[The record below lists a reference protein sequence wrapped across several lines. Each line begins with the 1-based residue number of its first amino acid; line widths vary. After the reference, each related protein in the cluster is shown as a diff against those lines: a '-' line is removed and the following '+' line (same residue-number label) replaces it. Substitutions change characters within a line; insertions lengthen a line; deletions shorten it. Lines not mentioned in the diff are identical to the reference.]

1 MKNGIPFVPY
11 QGVDDYIFVSYAH
24 KDSARVFDVIRLLH
38 QQKYRIWYDQ
48 GIEIGADWP
57 QVVAEK
63 LLNSALVLIFISKNA
78 LLSQNC
84 QREIHYAVSQK
95 KNMLVVFLDES
106 ELPADMAMQL
116 SVVPQLRFT
125 DSQETVAALTPQ
137 LAGSLIGDG
146 VTGYETLNF
155 KRKKAR
161 NKWLVVS
168 LVTMALLVCA
178 VVYMALGMGG
188 RLAGVGIVRETIG
201 TGDAA
206 EAGESGPVSVTRFQ
220 DALSMEIL
228 LKSLSSQYVHICG
241 SCIVSDA
248 SAIVRSGD
256 GWSVGG
262 KAVERGPIAKLDY
275 FADRGI
281 TQLSLV
287 NENLKKASGI
297 EALPELTYLDLSD
310 NPLTDLSPLSALS
323 ELQTVKLL
331 GLPADVDLSPL
342 AALPRLK
349 TVYVSFDM
357 VGGAEPL
364 VDAGI
369 DVIVRK

>member
-11 QGVDDYIFVSYAH
+11 QGAEEYIFVSYAH
-24 KDSARVFDVIRLLH
+24 KDSVKVFDVIRLLH

-125 DSQETVAALTPQ
+125 DSPETAAALTPQ

-146 VTGYETLNF
+146 VTGYESLDF

-161 NKWLVVS
+161 NGWLVVS

-188 RLAGVGIVRETIG
+188 KLAGVGIVKETVE
-201 TGDAA
+201 TADAA
-206 EAGESGPVSVTRFQ
+206 EAGESSPVSVTRFQ
-220 DALSMEIL
+220 DTLSMEIL
-228 LKSLSSQYVHICG
+228 LKSLNSQYVHICG
-241 SCIVSDA
+241 NCIVSDA
-248 SAIVRSGD
+248 AAIHRSGD
-256 GWSVGG
+256 SWEIGG
-262 KAVERGPIAKLDY
+262 SAVERGPITKLDY

-287 NENLKKASGI
+287 NENLKKATGI

-310 NPLTDLSPLSALS
+310 NPLTDLSPLSALT

-331 GLPADVDLSPL
+331 GLPADADLSPL
-342 AALPRLK
+342 AALPKLK

-357 VGGAEPL
+357 VGSAGAL

-369 DVIVRK
+369 DVIVRR